1 MKNEI
6 QKAKH
11 KLDGDLRCSQE
22 AALELERS
30 KSEVQQ
36 AIQRK
41 DKEFAAMQ
49 AKIEDEQGLGSKLQK
64 QVKELGVSFLNI
76 LQVSSYMAF
85 GFSVLNVSRK
95 TSIVIKTIQIQT
107 VFDIKQHASH
117 YLMQSSYKILY
128 RCSALIGLPLVK
140 LHIFVI

>member
-22 AALELERS
+22 ASLELERS

-85 GFSVLNVSRK
+85 YSVLNVSRK

-107 VFDIKQHASH
+107 
-117 YLMQSSYKILY
+117 YLISNSMHHIIWFK
-128 RCSALIGLPLVK
+128 ALIKYYIDGRLWLDY
-140 LHIFVI
+140 LW

>member
-64 QVKELGVSFLNI
+64 QVKELGVSFLKDYGSHPTWLPAFYLKCI
-76 LQVSSYMAF
+76 KKSIYMPSKRF
-85 GFSVLNVSRK
+85 KYTRIRYQ
-95 TSIVIKTIQIQT
+95 TSCITL
-107 VFDIKQHASH
+107 FDAK
-117 YLMQSSYKILY
+117 
-128 RCSALIGLPLVK
+128 LV
-140 LHIFVI
+140 

>member
-1 MKNEI
+1 MLLKLRFYIRTKFIVFLQMRNEI

-41 DKEFAAMQ
+41 DKEFAAIQ

-64 QVKELGVSFLNI
+64 QVKELGVSFECNEL
-76 LQVSSYMAF
+76 
-85 GFSVLNVSRK
+85 RD
-95 TSIVIKTIQIQT
+95 
-107 VFDIKQHASH
+107 FDE
-117 YLMQSSYKILY
+117 KIE
-128 RCSALIGLPLVK
+128 I
-140 LHIFVI
+140 

>member
-64 QVKELGVSFLNI
+64 QVKELGVSFFDRLRITHAFRFIIFCPKCIKKNIYCHQSDLN
-76 LQVSSYMAF
+76 
-85 GFSVLNVSRK
+85 
-95 TSIVIKTIQIQT
+95 TH
-107 VFDIKQHASH
+107 VFDFKHHA
-117 YLMQSSYKILY
+117 
-128 RCSALIGLPLVK
+128 
-140 LHIFVI
+140 

>member
-76 LQVSSYMAF
+76 LQISSYMAF
-85 GFSVLNVSRK
+85 GLFCPNVSRK

-107 VFDIKQHASH
+107 
-117 YLMQSSYKILY
+117 YLISNSMH
-128 RCSALIGLPLVK
+128 
-140 LHIFVI
+140 HII

>member
-1 MKNEI
+1 MFDNLLISTFSLIKIETLSKRELLSRICSFQMKNEI

-64 QVKELGVSFLNI
+64 QVKELGVSFFDRSRIPHAFRLALNRP
-76 LQVSSYMAF
+76 VSYSF
-85 GFSVLNVSRK
+85 RNVSRK
-95 TSIVIKTIQIQT
+95 TFIAIKAI
-107 VFDIKQHASH
+107 
-117 YLMQSSYKILY
+117 
-128 RCSALIGLPLVK
+128 
-140 LHIFVI
+140 

>member
-64 QVKELGVSFLNI
+64 QVKELGVSFLNRLQNPHGFRPYI
-76 LQVSSYMAF
+76 L
-85 GFSVLNVSRK
+85 
-95 TSIVIKTIQIQT
+95 T
-107 VFDIKQHASH
+107 
-117 YLMQSSYKILY
+117 YL
-128 RCSALIGLPLVK
+128 LVR
-140 LHIFVI
+140 

>member
-6 QKAKH
+6 QKAKQ

-30 KSEVQQ
+30 KAEVQQ

-41 DKEFAAMQ
+41 DKEFAAIQ

-64 QVKELGVSFLNI
+64 QVKELGVSCDNTNHIRHKGAEDLTK
-76 LQVSSYMAF
+76 
-85 GFSVLNVSRK
+85 FSKKYYTYSLAK
-95 TSIVIKTIQIQT
+95 
-107 VFDIKQHASH
+107 
-117 YLMQSSYKILY
+117 Y
-128 RCSALIGLPLVK
+128 
-140 LHIFVI
+140 

>member
-76 LQVSSYMAF
+76 LQVSSYTANF
-85 GFSVLNVSRK
+85 HKSYSVLNVSRK

-107 VFDIKQHASH
+107 
-117 YLMQSSYKILY
+117 YLISNIMHRI
-128 RCSALIGLPLVK
+128 I
-140 LHIFVI
+140 

>member
-64 QVKELGVSFLNI
+64 QVKELGVSFIHKQDFYQSLKSFLRCI
-76 LQVSSYMAF
+76 SY
-85 GFSVLNVSRK
+85 SY
-95 TSIVIKTIQIQT
+95 IIT
-107 VFDIKQHASH
+107 VHTTGTF
-117 YLMQSSYKILY
+117 
-128 RCSALIGLPLVK
+128 RRT
-140 LHIFVI
+140 

>member
-64 QVKELGVSFLNI
+64 QVKELGVSFLNVSQI
-76 LQVSSYMAF
+76 SSYIAF
-85 GFSVLNVSRK
+85 NFHKSYSVLNVSRK
-95 TSIVIKTIQIQT
+95 TSIVIKAIQIQT
-107 VFDIKQHASH
+107 
-117 YLMQSSYKILY
+117 YLISNIMHNI
-128 RCSALIGLPLVK
+128 I
-140 LHIFVI
+140 

>member
-30 KSEVQQ
+30 KAEVQQ

-41 DKEFAAMQ
+41 DKEFAAIQ

-64 QVKELGVSFLNI
+64 QVKELGVSNKNFRYNGLEICLN
-76 LQVSSYMAF
+76 
-85 GFSVLNVSRK
+85 
-95 TSIVIKTIQIQT
+95 
-107 VFDIKQHASH
+107 H
-117 YLMQSSYKILY
+117 
-128 RCSALIGLPLVK
+128 P
-140 LHIFVI
+140 

>member
-6 QKAKH
+6 QKAKQ

-30 KSEVQQ
+30 KAEVQQ

-41 DKEFAAMQ
+41 DKEFAAIQ

-64 QVKELGVSFLNI
+64 QVKELGVSCDNINPIRQKYQLSISFSKNLTKFSKKYYTYSLSKYLCMRFILVLVNPFL
-76 LQVSSYMAF
+76 
-85 GFSVLNVSRK
+85 
-95 TSIVIKTIQIQT
+95 
-107 VFDIKQHASH
+107 
-117 YLMQSSYKILY
+117 KI
-128 RCSALIGLPLVK
+128 
-140 LHIFVI
+140 

>member
-1 MKNEI
+1 MRNEI

-30 KSEVQQ
+30 KAEVQQ

-41 DKEFAAMQ
+41 DKEFAAIQ

-64 QVKELGVSFLNI
+64 QVKELGVSFEPSMNYGI
-76 LQVSSYMAF
+76 LTKTFKV
-85 GFSVLNVSRK
+85 N
-95 TSIVIKTIQIQT
+95 TSIYTRNYLCIKIGKSMTCETKVI
-107 VFDIKQHASH
+107 
-117 YLMQSSYKILY
+117 Y
-128 RCSALIGLPLVK
+128 
-140 LHIFVI
+140 

>member
-85 GFSVLNVSRK
+85 YSVLNVSRK

-107 VFDIKQHASH
+107 
-117 YLMQSSYKILY
+117 YLISNSMH
-128 RCSALIGLPLVK
+128 
-140 LHIFVI
+140 HII

>member
-64 QVKELGVSFLNI
+64 QVKELGVSFLNRLRPYI
-76 LQVSSYMAF
+76 LTYLLVRSYLIA
-85 GFSVLNVSRK
+85 LY
-95 TSIVIKTIQIQT
+95 
-107 VFDIKQHASH
+107 H
-117 YLMQSSYKILY
+117 IL
-128 RCSALIGLPLVK
+128 S
-140 LHIFVI
+140 

>member
-41 DKEFAAMQ
+41 DKEFAAIQ

-64 QVKELGVSFLNI
+64 QVKELGVSYQYSPKTAYLYKQKIFC
-76 LQVSSYMAF
+76 
-85 GFSVLNVSRK
+85 RK
-95 TSIVIKTIQIQT
+95 ST
-107 VFDIKQHASH
+107 
-117 YLMQSSYKILY
+117 
-128 RCSALIGLPLVK
+128 
-140 LHIFVI
+140 

>member
-1 MKNEI
+1 MRNEI
-6 QKAKH
+6 QKSRH

-30 KSEVQQ
+30 KNEVTQ

-41 DKEFAAMQ
+41 DKELSAMQ

-85 GFSVLNVSRK
+85 G
-95 TSIVIKTIQIQT
+95 
-107 VFDIKQHASH
+107 
-117 YLMQSSYKILY
+117 
-128 RCSALIGLPLVK
+128 
-140 LHIFVI
+140 

>member
-22 AALELERS
+22 VALELERS

-76 LQVSSYMAF
+76 LQISSYMAVSRF
-85 GFSVLNVSRK
+85 PMNFHKSHSLLNVSRK
-95 TSIVIKTIQIQT
+95 TSIVIKAIQIQT
-107 VFDIKQHASH
+107 
-117 YLMQSSYKILY
+117 LY
-128 RCSALIGLPLVK
+128 QTSCITLLDAK
-140 LHIFVI
+140 LL

>member
-11 KLDGDLRCSQE
+11 KLDGDFRCSQE

-64 QVKELGVSFLNI
+64 QVKELGVSFLGRLRI
-76 LQVSSYMAF
+76 PQAF
-85 GFSVLNVSRK
+85 RLALYP
-95 TSIVIKTIQIQT
+95 
-107 VFDIKQHASH
+107 DISLSKFIF
-117 YLMQSSYKILY
+117 MI
-128 RCSALIGLPLVK
+128 LVK
-140 LHIFVI
+140 KLIFR

>member
-85 GFSVLNVSRK
+85 GFFIN
-95 TSIVIKTIQIQT
+95 
-107 VFDIKQHASH
+107 H
-117 YLMQSSYKILY
+117 IL
-128 RCSALIGLPLVK
+128 S
-140 LHIFVI
+140 

>member
-64 QVKELGVSFLNI
+64 QVKELGVSFLNM
-76 LQVSSYMAF
+76 LQMSFYMSFDFPMNCNKSY
-85 GFSVLNVSRK
+85 SVLNASRK
-95 TSIVIKTIQIQT
+95 ISIVIKAIQIKKYW
-107 VFDIKQHASH
+107 ISNSMH
-117 YLMQSSYKILY
+117 
-128 RCSALIGLPLVK
+128 
-140 LHIFVI
+140 HII

>member
-22 AALELERS
+22 VALELERS

-76 LQVSSYMAF
+76 LQMSSYMSF
-85 GFSVLNVSRK
+85 SCFPINCSKSYSVLNASRK
-95 TSIVIKTIQIQT
+95 ISIVIKAIQIKNYS
-107 VFDIKQHASH
+107 ISNSMH
-117 YLMQSSYKILY
+117 
-128 RCSALIGLPLVK
+128 
-140 LHIFVI
+140 HII

>member
-64 QVKELGVSFLNI
+64 QVKELGVSFLKRLRI
-76 LQVSSYMAF
+76 SSHMAS
-85 GFSVLNVSRK
+85 GFLS
-95 TSIVIKTIQIQT
+95 
-107 VFDIKQHASH
+107 
-117 YLMQSSYKILY
+117 
-128 RCSALIGLPLVK
+128 
-140 LHIFVI
+140 

>member
-22 AALELERS
+22 AALELERT

-41 DKEFAAMQ
+41 DKEFAAIQ

-64 QVKELGVSFLNI
+64 QVKELGVSYQCSPKTDYLYKHKKIFC
-76 LQVSSYMAF
+76 
-85 GFSVLNVSRK
+85 RK
-95 TSIVIKTIQIQT
+95 SI
-107 VFDIKQHASH
+107 
-117 YLMQSSYKILY
+117 
-128 RCSALIGLPLVK
+128 
-140 LHIFVI
+140 

>member
-22 AALELERS
+22 AALELERT

-41 DKEFAAMQ
+41 DKEFAAIQ

-64 QVKELGVSFLNI
+64 QVKELGVCYQSTYLK
-76 LQVSSYMAF
+76 Q
-85 GFSVLNVSRK
+85 
-95 TSIVIKTIQIQT
+95 SISI
-107 VFDIKQHASH
+107 
-117 YLMQSSYKILY
+117 Y
-128 RCSALIGLPLVK
+128 
-140 LHIFVI
+140 